1 MIQKNHTV
9 ISIDAEKIQKFIN
22 DKKQNGI
29 LKTKIEP
36 AAKIIL
42 NGDLLRNFILRL

>member
-1 MIQKNHTV
+1 MV

-29 LKTKIEP
+29 LKTKNLKQKSYLMVICWE
-36 AAKIIL
+36 IL
-42 NGDLLRNFILRL
+42 FWD